1 MLFIYGYPRKTGV
14 SQMISEKEQDN
25 KCLAFVLYEKWN
37 YDKGEYNDEEIRE

>member
-1 MLFIYGYPRKTGV
+1 VKLLIIYGYPRKTGV

-25 KCLAFVLYEKWN
+25 KWN